1 MLNRITRFRGAVA
14 AALLL
19 LPVALVACGNDE
31 QAASGG
37 GGGGGMTVSIAEPAT
52 GANVSLPFKVKI
64 DAGVPL
70 GPTES
75 GEHHVHLWFDD
86 NAEDYL
92 VVESNEAEVTSGL
105 TATLS
110 GKPMPLT
117 AGEHTLH
124 VSLRNANHSA
134 AGAENQLKVTIGSGG
149 APAQTEPTQTAPAQT
164 DDPYEY

>member
-1 MLNRITRFRGAVA
+1 MFNRSTRFRTAVA
-14 AALLL
+14 ATLLL
-19 LPVALVACGNDE
+19 APATLVACGNDGE
-31 QAASGG
+31 AAG
-37 GGGGGMTVSIAEPAT
+37 GGGGGMTVSIAEPANDAT
-52 GANVSLPFKVKI
+52 VSLPFTVKV

-92 VVESNEAEVTSGL
+92 VVESETAEVSGGL

-110 GKPMPLT
+110 GKPMPLPS
-117 AGEHTLH
+117 GEHTIH

-134 AGAENQLKVTIGSGG
+134 AGAEAELKVNIGSGS
-149 APAQTEPTQTAPAQT
+149 APAQTQPAQT
-164 DDPYEY
+164 ENPEDPYEY